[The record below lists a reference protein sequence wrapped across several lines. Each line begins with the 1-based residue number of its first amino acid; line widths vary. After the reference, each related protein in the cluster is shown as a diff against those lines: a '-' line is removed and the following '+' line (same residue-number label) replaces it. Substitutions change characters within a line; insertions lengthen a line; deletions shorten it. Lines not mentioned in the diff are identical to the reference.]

1 MYNKIMEVQLCDD
14 TLPDNTA
21 LQVFH
26 ANPDTGL
33 VCLNHIYELGNQAR
47 EFRGYPKKTLKDFV
61 RSKSTV
67 EFLISLEERYNGN
80 TEVGNSHHAIELD
93 SKGRAINMAGLNLKY
108 FYTEK
113 GDNAKTWIHPLVA
126 LEALG
131 KLDSRVRVLA
141 YEQLYV
147 LGIMGNR
154 LDSSDSFK
162 ELNAA
167 YKKSQEGRSIFKFD
181 YSNIANAIADKVGMP
196 KKPKG
201 QKDFN
206 RWNFATAE
214 QLALRSLI
222 QDNLV
227 FLLETKQIKDRVEVL
242 KTIHE
247 FEVD

>member
-1 MYNKIMEVQLCDD
+1 MRTDFTESGHVQIRKNNDKDVIILRI
-14 TLPDNTA
+14 TSTYA
-21 LQVFH
+21 TQ
-26 ANPDTGL
+26 
-33 VCLNHIYELGNQAR
+33 
-47 EFRGYPKKTLKDFV
+47 DFV
-61 RSKSTV
+61 RSKDTV
-67 EFLISLEERYNGN
+67 EFLIALEEMENHEQGISLF
-80 TEVGNSHHAIELD
+80 GLIELD
-93 SKGRAINMAGLNLKY
+93 SKGRVLNVAGLGLKY
-108 FYTEK
+108 FQTER
-113 GDNAKTWIHPLVA
+113 GDNAKTWVHPLVA
-126 LEALG
+126 LKALG
-131 KLDSRVRVLA
+131 ILDKRVEVLA
-141 YEQLYV
+141 YKQLYAT
-147 LGIMGNR
+147 GIMGQR

-227 FLLETKQIKDRVEVL
+227 FLLGTKQIQKMPEVL
-242 KTIHE
+242 TAIYE
-247 FEVD
+247 MEID

>member
-1 MYNKIMEVQLCDD
+1 MYNKIMEVQLCDN
-14 TLPDNTA
+14 TLPDNTL

-33 VCLNHIYELGNQAR
+33 VCLNDIYQLGNQVR
-47 EFRGYPKKTLKDFV
+47 ELRGRPKKSLKDFI
-61 RSKSTV
+61 RSSSTV
-67 EFLISLEERYNGN
+67 KFLIALEEVENQ
-80 TEVGNSHHAIELD
+80 TVANSHRLETD
-93 SKGRAINMAGLNLKY
+93 SSGRVVNMEALNLKY

-113 GDNAKTWIHPLVA
+113 GSNGKTWVHPLVA

-131 KLDSRVRVLA
+131 KLDERVRVLA
-141 YEQLYV
+141 YKQLYE
-147 LGIMGNR
+147 LSIMGNR
-154 LDSSDSFK
+154 IDSSDSFK

-167 YKKSQEGRSIFKFD
+167 YKEAQEGRSVFQFD
-181 YSNIANAIADKVGMP
+181 YSNIANAVADKTGMP

-227 FLLETKQIKDRVEVL
+227 FLLGTKQISTRVEVL
-242 KTIHE
+242 TAIRE
-247 FEVD
+247 FEID

>member
-1 MYNKIMEVQLCDD
+1 MEVQLCDN

-21 LQVFH
+21 LQVFQ

-33 VCLNHIYELGNQAR
+33 VCLNDIYTLGNQAR
-47 EFRGYPKKTLKDFV
+47 ELRGYPKKSLKDFV
-61 RSKSTV
+61 RSRSTV

-80 TEVGNSHHAIELD
+80 TEVGNSHLAIELD
-93 SKGRAINMAGLNLKY
+93 SKGRAINIEGLKLKY

-141 YEQLYV
+141 YEQLYT

-154 LDSSDSFK
+154 IESSDSFK

-167 YKKSQEGRSIFKFD
+167 YKKAQEGRSVFKFD
-181 YSNIANAIADKVGMP
+181 YLHIANAIADKIGMP

-206 RWNFATAE
+206 RWNSATAE
-214 QLALRSLI
+214 QLALRSLV

-227 FLLETKQIKDRVEVL
+227 FLLETKQISTRVEVL
-242 KTIHE
+242 KIIHE
-247 FEVD
+247 FEID